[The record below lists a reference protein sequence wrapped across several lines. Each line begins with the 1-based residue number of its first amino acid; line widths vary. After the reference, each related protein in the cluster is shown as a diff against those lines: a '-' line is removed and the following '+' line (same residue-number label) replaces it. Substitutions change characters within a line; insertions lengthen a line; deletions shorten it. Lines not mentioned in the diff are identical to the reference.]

1 MQVRSHMSVLVH
13 DLAKKYGE
21 REALIYQDFGGKEWK
36 SLSWNKFSATV
47 KQVSNALLNIGVKEQ
62 ENIGIF
68 SQNSIQYL
76 FCDFGAWGVRAVTI
90 PFYATS
96 SEQQIQFMIND
107 AKVRFLFV
115 GEQEQYDRA
124 RRVVSLCPTL
134 ERIIVYDAMVHISEH
149 DTNAIYFDDFLKLGD
164 KLPRQT
170 EVEQRQREANNDDIA
185 NILYTSGTTGDSKG
199 VILTHG
205 QFHAAMIANDECVDV
220 NEHDRVMNFLP
231 YTHIFERGW
240 AILCLSEGATLIVNT
255 HPQEVQQSMREM
267 HPTCMSSVP
276 RFWEKVYQGVME
288 KIDHAS
294 SMQRKLFH
302 HALAVGRKHNI
313 EYLSL
318 GKKPPMALHLE
329 YELLNRTV
337 FSLVRKELGLENA
350 HFFPTAGA
358 AVSEHVEEFVHSIG
372 LNMVVG
378 YGLTESLATVSC
390 DHLNKPYTVGSV
402 GRPINGIDI
411 RISDEGEILLKG
423 PTITKGYYNRED
435 LTRQA
440 FTEDGYFRTGDA
452 GYLKNGELFL
462 KERIKDLF
470 KTSNGKYI
478 APQMIESKILVDKYI
493 DQVAIIADQRKFVSA
508 LIIPVYGML
517 EEYARAHNIAFENR
531 EQLCANPQI
540 YAMMKERIDTLQQQL
555 AHYEQVKRFTLL
567 PHQFSMEKGELT
579 NTLKIRRR
587 VLNENYK
594 AEIDKMYED

>member
-205 QFHAAMIANDECVDV
+205 QVHAAIIANDECVDV

-255 HPQEVQQSMREM
+255 HPQEVQQSMRET

-294 SMQRKLFH
+294 SVQRKLFH

-372 LNMVVG
+372 LNMIVG

-493 DQVAIIADQRKFVSA
+493 DQIAVIADQRKFVSA